1 VIQITPQMRVLVAVE
16 PVDFRNGI
24 DGLSHLCRAVLLE
37 NPFSGT
43 VFVFRSRTAKAVK
56 LLVYDGQGFW
66 VCQKR
71 LSHGRFRFWP
81 SSDNASTC
89 LLWAH
94 EFQALLWGGDPTL
107 AQAAP
112 MWRQVSL
119 ASLQPR
125 EALPAGKA
133 LQVHEASPARV
144 PLLTHVNL
152 SALG

>member
-1 VIQITPQMRVLVAVE
+1 MIQITPQMRVLVALE

-24 DGLSHLCRAVLLE
+24 DGLSHLCRALLLE

-43 VFVFRSRTAKAVK
+43 VFVFRSRAAKAVK

-81 SSDNASTC
+81 SSGNASTC

-94 EFQALLWGGDPTL
+94 EFQALMWGGDPAL

-119 ASLQPR
+119 PSLP
-125 EALPAGKA
+125 
-133 LQVHEASPARV
+133 VHEASPPRA
-144 PLLTHVNL
+144 PLLAHVNPVH
-152 SALG
+152 SVSSVN